1 MLRYN
6 ILLVRVVIDSIK
18 DVVSGSAAVLT
29 GGGLNNI
36 QLKDFK
42 RMVQACSLVHTK
54 GPCQG

>member
-1 MLRYN
+1 MLRSN

-29 GGGLNNI
+29 GGGLNNT

-42 RMVQACSLVHTK
+42 RMVDFRSST
-54 GPCQG
+54 